1 MKRAGSMQG
10 VLETQPSVSKN
21 WGCMFYRLVGKNYF
35 SRIILKVLRLST
47 VAINFWIFKY
57 IFSLISG
64 KSLNRNYVC
73 MKEIRA
79 LYYIP
84 VDLAHEDVDEF
95 DGKGFQQVEIV
106 VCCVGDINYKHNV
119 RSENCFCDLQDARIE
134 VMYLRHLIFL
144 FFFFLFS
151 VVCVFWNEEIHKIL
165 ISNKTK
171 PDVPLLQI
179 LPGVLP

>member
-1 MKRAGSMQG
+1 MIRTKLE
-10 VLETQPSVSKN
+10 VLEENKLLSKFDPHYLIRT
-21 WGCMFYRLVGKNYF
+21 WRLF
-35 SRIILKVLRLST
+35 
-47 VAINFWIFKY
+47 F
-57 IFSLISG
+57 
-64 KSLNRNYVC
+64 
-73 MKEIRA
+73 EIRTK
-79 LYYIP
+79 LEELRYIP